1 MNYLVTGAS
10 GFIGRR
16 VVGRLLADGHSVN
29 YLARNRATRMDSRAA
44 FHVWNAEQPAPLD
57 SIPRLDAIIHLAG
70 EPIAQRWNSEVKRR
84 IYESRVTGTRNLVA
98 AIGKLNHKPSV
109 LVSASAIGYYG
120 DRGDEILIEPSPPG
134 QGFLAE
140 LCVKWEREAFRAADS
155 GLRVAVVRIAT
166 VLGKEGG
173 ALKKML
179 PAFRLGI
186 GGKFGDGRQWMSWI
200 HVEDLVELLL
210 FIAGR
215 SGVSGVLNASS
226 PQPVRNEAFTREL
239 AEAVHRPA
247 ILPAPRFALRLALGE
262 MSDFLF
268 ASARV
273 QPKATEQAGF
283 HFRYPD
289 LSEALRNVLL

>member
-200 HVEDLVELLL
+200 HVEDLVELIL